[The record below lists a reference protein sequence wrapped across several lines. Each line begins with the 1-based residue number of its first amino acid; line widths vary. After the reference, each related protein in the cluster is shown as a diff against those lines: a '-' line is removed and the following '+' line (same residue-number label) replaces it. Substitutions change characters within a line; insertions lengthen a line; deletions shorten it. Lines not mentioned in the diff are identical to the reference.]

1 MSRYVRSE
9 LNSNHGCVVAA
20 MLNEVGN
27 FPCVP
32 RSGKSPSTFGG
43 LRGALLVKKVAFLNE
58 WPGSDDL
65 ANWQKVGCFSRSTN
79 GGCWA
84 GRRP

>member
-1 MSRYVRSE
+1 MAEIGSVVSFRDVALRPFK

-43 LRGALLVKKVAFLNE
+43 LRGALLVKKVAFLNQ
-58 WPGSDDL
+58 WSG
-65 ANWQKVGCFSRSTN
+65 AARG
-79 GGCWA
+79 
-84 GRRP
+84 